1 MRLLIKEAIDAY
13 NATAT
18 EQITMSDVAIRA
30 YDDEDTIEQ
39 TKINR
44 ISALNTGR
52 TMATIRDLVRIAGVL
67 NCEPT
72 NLIEK

>member
-1 MRLLIKEAIDAY
+1 MRIKIKEQIDAY
-13 NATAT
+13 NERHPDA
-18 EQITMSDVAIRA
+18 ITMRDVALGA
-30 YDDEDTIEQ
+30 YSDEDTIEQ

-67 NCEPT
+67 DCEPT
-72 NLIEK
+72 ELIEK